1 MAHYRRTALDLS
13 TRLEIT
19 AMMLI
24 SPPQRAWGWVTE
36 MARQYGISRT
46 LLYQWRDKAQQALAA
61 ALAPQKP
68 GPKPHQET
76 LSVDRDFIRYAVTVL
91 ALHKGSVRDIQR
103 ALALLFGVRRSL
115 GFISQTLQAS
125 GQRAQAYQAQ
135 YIFPL
140 PFLGEADEIFQ
151 GGRPWLTVVDGHAF
165 LVLHLAP
172 AQARDATTWGLVL
185 LDLEE
190 RGVQFHDLASD
201 GARGI
206 LAGVREA
213 GLAIPL
219 RPDLF
224 HLLRDAHRVSQTLER
239 QAYRAI
245 HQAERAR
252 RAAREAQA
260 PKRRRGRPLKVAVP
274 LPQAE
279 AQEQQAIA
287 RYDAWTWLL
296 QEVRQALEPLTPEGR
311 LQSAAQARQT
321 LETAIELMEDLGHK
335 AVTAFAHHLK
345 AHLDELLAPLAW
357 LEEQLAPWHEKVDA
371 ATQAFIGWAWQHRE
385 ALAVDIQR
393 DFPPDLQPAVETFWQ
408 VMRRFHRASSL
419 AEALHSWLRP
429 YYHIHRGLPTWLG
442 PLLQLLWNH
451 HRFPRGKRA
460 GHAPLDLAG
469 VEKVPSLAEVLA
481 WVSGA
486 QAAPAA
492 L

>member
-13 TRLEIT
+13 TRLELAT
-19 AMMLI
+19 MMLI
-24 SPPQRAWGWVTE
+24 SRPQRPWGWVTK
-36 MARQYGISRT
+36 MARQYGISRP
-46 LLYQWRDKAQQALAA
+46 LLYRWRDSAQQALEA

-103 ALALLFGVRRSL
+103 ALALLFGVRRSV

-125 GQRAQAYQAQ
+125 GQRAQAHQAQ
-135 YIFPL
+135 YAFPL
-140 PFLGEADEIFQ
+140 PVLGEADEIFQ
-151 GGRPWLTVVDGHAF
+151 GGRPWLTVVDGRAF
-165 LVLHLAP
+165 LVLQLAP

-185 LDLEE
+185 LDLQEQ
-190 RGVQFHDLASD
+190 GVQFHDLASD

-206 LAGVREA
+206 LAGVGEA
-213 GLAIPL
+213 GLAVPL

-224 HLLRDAHRVSQTLER
+224 HLLREAHRVSQTLER

-245 HQAERAR
+245 QLAERAR
-252 RAAREAQA
+252 RAAREARA
-260 PKRRRGRPLKVAVP
+260 PKRRRGRPLKVTVP

-287 RYDAWTWLL
+287 QYDAWTWLL

-311 LQSAAQARQT
+311 LQSAAQARET
-321 LETAIELMEDLGHK
+321 LETAIELMEGLGHK

-345 AHLDELLAPLAW
+345 AHLDELVAPLAW
-357 LEEQLAPWHEKVDA
+357 LEVQLAPWREKVDA

-385 ALAVDIQR
+385 ALAADIQR
-393 DFPPDLQPAVETFWQ
+393 DFPPALQPLVETFWQ
-408 VMRRFHRASSL
+408 VMGRFHRASSL

-429 YYHIHRGLPTWLG
+429 YFHIHRGLPTWLR

-451 HRFPRGKRA
+451 HRFQRGKRA
-460 GHAPLDLAG
+460 GHAPLELAG
-469 VEKVPSLAEVLA
+469 VEQVPSLTEALA
-481 WVSGA
+481 GVSGA
-486 QAAPAA
+486 QAPVA

>member
-1 MAHYRRTALDLS
+1 MAHYRRSTLDLS
-13 TRLEIT
+13 TRLEIAT
-19 AMMLI
+19 MMLL
-24 SPPQRAWGWVTE
+24 PRPYRAWGKVAE
-36 MARQYGISRT
+36 IARRYRVSRT
-46 LLYQWRDKAQQALAA
+46 LLYRWRDKAQQALQAV
-61 ALAPQKP
+61 LAPQKP

-76 LSVDRDFIRYAVTVL
+76 LSVDRDVIRYAVTVL

-103 ALALLFGVRRSL
+103 ALALLFGVRRSV

-135 YIFPL
+135 SAFPL
-140 PFLGEADEIFQ
+140 PLLGEADEIFQ
-151 GGRPWLTVVDGHAF
+151 GGRPWLTVVDGRAF

-190 RGVQFHDLASD
+190 RGVQFRDLASD

-206 LAGVREA
+206 RAGVREA

-245 HQAERAR
+245 REAERAR
-252 RAAREAQA
+252 RAEREARA
-260 PKRRRGRPLKVAVP
+260 PKRRRGRPLKVTVP

-279 AQEQQAIA
+279 AQEQQAMA

-311 LQSAAQARQT
+311 LQSATQARAT
-321 LETAIELMEDLGHK
+321 LETAVELMEDLGHK

-357 LEEQLAPWHEKVDA
+357 LENQLVPWREKVDA

-385 ALAVDIQR
+385 ALDVDIRR
-393 DFPPDLQPAVETFWQ
+393 DFSPDLQPVVEAFWQ
-408 VMRRFHRASSL
+408 VMGLFHRASSL

-429 YYHIHRGLPTWLG
+429 YFHIHRGLPAWLG
-442 PLLQLLWNH
+442 PLLQLFWNH
-451 HRFPRGKRA
+451 HRFQRGKRA
-460 GHAPLDLAG
+460 GHTPLELAG
-469 VEKVPSLAEVLA
+469 VEKVPALAEVLA
-481 WVSGA
+481 WISGA
-486 QAAPAA
+486 QAAPMA